1 MKILIGMPSP
11 GSWGGTIACEPPV
24 AEALAASGEDVTS
37 EIYIYGDKAERYAST
52 SRRVRRVVTTA
63 LRLRRLLKGQSYDVV
78 HLNSAF
84 DRRSVLRDAAT
95 ILLIGRTRAK
105 YFLKVHG
112 ASPEEF
118 AGRSLVYGRLI
129 SFLNTRVSGFGVH
142 TEEEMAGLEQ
152 IGLDRKKFFVTHNAI
167 VVNREKP
174 EGFVRNHKE
183 PHERF
188 RLLYAARFIGSKGV
202 LETIRACAILR
213 EKGFDIELECLGDG
227 PLEQEAHQLADNL
240 GLSESVNFRGHVPA
254 NELDRLFFETDVFVF
269 PTSHNEGFPIGLF
282 NAVAA
287 GMPIVTTKTRAANDN
302 LSDPDNCLFSTDQ
315 PEDIAKRLAELIQ
328 NKELRTMMSEANVR
342 FGEQLSPERM
352 AVEYL
357 AIYKKVAGV

>member
-52 SRRVRRVVTTA
+52 LRRVRRVVTTA

-129 SFLNTRVSGFGVH
+129 SFLNTRVSGFGIH
-142 TEEEMAGLEQ
+142 TEEEMTGLQQ

-167 VVNREKP
+167 VVNKEKP

-202 LETIRACAILR
+202 LETIRACAIL
-213 EKGFDIELECLGDG
+213 KGKGIDIVLECLGDG
-227 PLEQEAHQLADNL
+227 PLEQEARQMVSEL
-240 GLSESVNFRGHVPA
+240 GLNECVNFHGHVPP
-254 NELDRLFFETDVFVF
+254 NELDKLFFETDIFVF

-302 LSDPDNCLFSTDQ
+302 LSDPENCLFSTSD
-315 PEDIAKRLAELIQ
+315 PANIADRLEELIG
-328 NKELRTMMSEANVR
+328 NVGLRTRMSENNTK
-342 FGEQLSPERM
+342 FGERLTPDKM
-352 AVEYL
+352 AVNYL
-357 AIYKKVAGV
+357 NIYRRVVAK